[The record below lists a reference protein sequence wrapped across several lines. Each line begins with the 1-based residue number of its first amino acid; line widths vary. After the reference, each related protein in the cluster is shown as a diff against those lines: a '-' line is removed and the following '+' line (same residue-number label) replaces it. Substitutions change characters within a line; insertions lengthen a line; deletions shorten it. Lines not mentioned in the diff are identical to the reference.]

1 MSEIS
6 IRQMNMKTNN
16 YLLKISVFL
25 VCVLCLSVSAEAQR
39 KKTTKKTTTTTA
51 TTNAAEIKDGANKVS
66 TQIKN
71 VSKFLY
77 LLGTIAQVIEDI
89 DKDTKAS
96 PTAKDKN
103 AKNKQAVLQ
112 TIRNLRAG
120 LAALEVEFRTKPSLK
135 NYNLQ
140 INGIADLCGQTEDL
154 AAAGKFLE
162 SGKPLLL
169 VIEKLSDTLVA
180 MP

>member
-1 MSEIS
+1 
-6 IRQMNMKTNN
+6 MNMKTNK

-25 VCVLCLSVSAEAQR
+25 VCILCLSISAEAQR
-39 KKTTKKTTTTTA
+39 KKTTKKTTTATTTT
-51 TTNAAEIKDGANKVS
+51 TTNAAEIKNGADKVS

-77 LLGTIAQVIEDI
+77 LLGTIAQGIEDI
-89 DKDTKAS
+89 DRDSRATQA
-96 PTAKDKN
+96 AKDKN
-103 AKNKQAVLQ
+103 TKNKQAVLQ

-120 LAALEVEFRTKPSLK
+120 LAALEVEFRTQPSLK
-135 NYNLQ
+135 NYN
-140 INGIADLCGQTEDL
+140 INIQGIADLCGQSEDL
-154 AAAGKFLE
+154 ANAGQFIE

-169 VIEKLSDTLVA
+169 IVEKLSDTLVA

>member
-1 MSEIS
+1 
-6 IRQMNMKTNN
+6 MKTNK

-25 VCVLCLSVSAEAQR
+25 ICILCLSVSADAQR
-39 KKTTKKTTTTTA
+39 KKPTTKKPTTTTT
-51 TTNAAEIKDGANKVS
+51 NALEIKDGAIKVS

-71 VSKFLY
+71 VSKYLY
-77 LLGTIAQVIEDI
+77 LLGTIAQGIEDI

-96 PTAKDKN
+96 QAVKDKN
-103 AKNKQAVLQ
+103 TKNKQAVLQ

-120 LAALEVEFRTKPSLK
+120 IAALEVEFRTKPSLK

-140 INGIADLCGQTEDL
+140 IQGISDLCGESEDL
-154 AAAGKFLE
+154 ATAGKFLD
-162 SGKPLLL
+162 SGRPLLI
-169 VIEKLSDTLVA
+169 VVEKLSDTLVA

>member
-1 MSEIS
+1 
-6 IRQMNMKTNN
+6 MKTNK

-25 VCVLCLSVSAEAQR
+25 LCVLFLTVSADAQR
-39 KKTTKKTTTTTA
+39 RRTTTKKTTQTTTS
-51 TTNAAEIKDGANKVS
+51 TTNTETAAEIKEGANKVAI
-66 TQIKN
+66 QIKN
-71 VSKFLY
+71 VSKFIY
-77 LLGTIAQVIEDI
+77 LLGTIAQGIEDI
-89 DKDTKAS
+89 DRDTKAPQS
-96 PTAKDKN
+96 AKDKN
-103 AKNKQAVLQ
+103 TQNKQAVLQ

-120 LAALEVEFRTKPSLK
+120 LAALEIEFRTKPALK
-135 NYNLQ
+135 TYNTNIQ
-140 INGIADLCGQTEDL
+140 GIADLCGQAEGL